1 MVGEETATDSNWF
14 DDESVHKAFATL
26 FTYYNHHE
34 EYNRAT
40 AERIWFRSAKIEKTA
55 EGQAARTG
63 QETTVYD
70 SYEKLELYD
79 LKELYNRHRLN
90 ASYGPVENLSTAQ
103 IIKILRN
110 NDIKDHQST
119 KPIMI
124 LNDELTN
131 AEFIQY
137 QNDYSWLSGLKMPID
152 DKKKYFK
159 NEWEHVLPIFHQMI
173 FAGGL
178 AGYSYWDAYDIRRNT
193 TDSIESL
200 SENIQKFGLD
210 TLAPNPMTSSQ
221 IYHRIGKLLQ
231 LNTPK
236 YMGIARDRELLNM
249 FCIAKSE
256 KFLNQCKS
264 DSVFVC
270 LKRRQRKYQYHVDN
284 ERIKDFFDGI
294 SLETVVNPDMIFK
307 DNIWKYGR
315 VGDINAKDGD
325 SIRTAGKPS
334 NHSYTYITKDANK
347 NQIALGKCLGDDFI
361 LKSVAQQR
369 GLCTLNLCEEIELIR
384 QHNSDIGT
392 NSTKFNYW
400 KEMAIHNVTK
410 VLEHITKKL
419 NNHMIERTLLNCIFL
434 LCYSHNKW
442 ELEAMRHKVLE
453 HAKKESDIAGD
464 VYLINKL
471 ETAVTL
477 DQLKKACGSFKNRH
491 WMKSIDGIFED
502 YSTDGSMGTGPS
514 YSNKQLKSS
523 EKTERY
529 DPESGKVIEQIT
541 SDDEQN
547 EATFSEPS
555 AKRNRCRPQGRKTPE
570 RKTSWHRNRDHVDY
584 GRTFR
589 KEAAAYDSPTKE
601 DTNAPWSNI
610 SDIPCTR
617 ECKSVEYFVGKCIRR
632 IYALDHKIIVS
643 SFINSENREKIIT
656 EIIGDN
662 LSVKETAL
670 PGAYDSEWQK
680 GILIQVLT
688 NCIHISYQ
696 CEPTT
701 GGKSPYISSRGGG
714 GSSKKVLKTKR
725 GKKKLG
731 YKKRK

>member
-1 MVGEETATDSNWF
+1 MVGEENVSDSNWF

-40 AERIWFRSAKIEKTA
+40 AEKIWFRSAKIEKTA

-70 SYEKLELYD
+70 SYEKLELHR
-79 LKELYNRHRLN
+79 LKDLYNRHDLK
-90 ASYGPVENLSTAQ
+90 ASHGPVETLSTAK
-103 IIKILRN
+103 IIKILRDN
-110 NDIKDHQST
+110 NINDHQST

-200 SENIQKFGLD
+200 SENIQKIGLD

-231 LNTPK
+231 LNRTK

-361 LKSVAQQR
+361 LKSVAQQP
-369 GLCTLNLCEEIELIR
+369 GLCTLNLCDEIRLIR
-384 QHNSDIGT
+384 QYNQDRDT

-400 KEMAIHNVTK
+400 KEMAIHNVKK

-419 NNHMIERTLLNCIFL
+419 NKYMIERTLLNCIFL
-434 LCYSHNKW
+434 LCYSHKDW
-442 ELEAMRHKVLE
+442 ELEAKRHKVLE
-453 HAKKESDIAGD
+453 HAKKDTNITGD
-464 VYLINKL
+464 VIGEVNSAK
-471 ETAVTL
+471 TL
-477 DQLKKACGSFKNRH
+477 DQLKKACNSFKNRP
-491 WMKSIDGIFED
+491 WMKSINDIFEE
-502 YSTDGSMGTGPS
+502 YSTDGSMGKGAS
-514 YSNKQLKSS
+514 HSIKQLKSYQT
-523 EKTERY
+523 KQYY
-529 DPESGKVIEQIT
+529 DEETGDVIEQTT
-541 SDDEQN
+541 SDDDQIA
-547 EATFSEPS
+547 ATFAEPS
-555 AKRNRCRPQGRKTPE
+555 AKRNRCQPSAPRTPNVN
-570 RKTSWHRNRDHVDY
+570 RHRGKDFDVY
-584 GRTFR
+584 GRALR
-589 KEAAAYDSPTKE
+589 KEAAYDSPTKE
-601 DTNAPWSNI
+601 APNPDWSNF
-610 SDIPCTR
+610 SDIPCAR
-617 ECKSVEYFVGKCIRR
+617 ECKSVEYFVGKCIRC
-632 IYALDHKIIVS
+632 IHDLDKKIIGS
-643 SFINSENREKIIT
+643 AFINSENSEQTIK
-656 EIIGDN
+656 EIIGNN
-662 LSVKETAL
+662 LSVEETAL
-670 PGAYDSEWQK
+670 PGTYDSEWQK

>member
-1 MVGEETATDSNWF
+1 MAEEEKATDSNWF

-40 AERIWFRSAKIEKTA
+40 AEKIWFRSAKIEKTA
-55 EGQAARTG
+55 EGQAAITG
-63 QETTVYD
+63 QETTVYY
-70 SYEKLELYD
+70 SYEKLELRD
-79 LKELYNRHRLN
+79 LKDLYNRYRLN
-90 ASYGPVENLSTAQ
+90 ASYRSVETLSKDE
-103 IIKILRN
+103 IIKILRDN
-110 NDIKDHQST
+110 NINDHQST

-193 TDSIESL
+193 TNTIESPDE
-200 SENIQKFGLD
+200 SIQNMELD
-210 TLAPNPMTSSQ
+210 TLASNPMTSSQ
-221 IYHRIGKLLQ
+221 IYHRIKKLLR
-231 LNTPK
+231 LERTK
-236 YMGIARDRELLNM
+236 YIDIARNRELLNM

-270 LKRRQRKYQYHVDN
+270 LKRSKKKYQYHVDN

-315 VGDINAKDGD
+315 VGDRIAKEGD

-361 LKSVAQQR
+361 LKSVAQR
-369 GLCTLNLCEEIELIR
+369 PGLCTLNLCDEIRLIR
-384 QHNSDIGT
+384 QYNQDRDT

-400 KEMAIHNVTK
+400 KEMAIHNVKK

-419 NNHMIERTLLNCIFL
+419 NKYMIERTLLNCIFL
-434 LCYSHNKW
+434 LCYSHKKW

-453 HAKKESDIAGD
+453 RAKKDSDIAGD
-464 VYLINKL
+464 VYLKL
-471 ETAVTL
+471 ESAVTL
-477 DQLKKACGSFKNRH
+477 DQLKKACESFKNMP
-491 WMKSIDGIFED
+491 WMKSIESIFEE

-514 YSNKQLKSS
+514 YSNKQLESA
-523 EKTERY
+523 EKKENY
-529 DPESGKVIEQIT
+529 DPETNEVIVQTT

-547 EATFSEPS
+547 AATFSEPS
-555 AKRNRCRPQGRKTPE
+555 AKRNRCRQQPPQSPKV
-570 RKTSWHRNRDHVDY
+570 KTSRHRMQDIRVI

-589 KEAAAYDSPTKE
+589 KEAAAHYSPTKE
-601 DTNAPWSNI
+601 ALNEPWSNI
-610 SDIPCTR
+610 SDIPCAR

-632 IYALDHKIIVS
+632 IYALDSKIIVS
-643 SFINSENREKIIT
+643 DFINSENREQTIKN
-656 EIIGDN
+656 IIGNN
-662 LSVKETAL
+662 LSVEETAL
-670 PGAYDSEWQK
+670 PVAGNSEWQNE
-680 GILIQVLT
+680 ILIQVLT

-696 CEPTT
+696 CEPL
-701 GGKSPYISSRGGG
+701 YISLQSGS

>member
-1 MVGEETATDSNWF
+1 MAEEENVSDSNWF

-40 AERIWFRSAKIEKTA
+40 AERIWFRSANIEKTA
-55 EGQAARTG
+55 EGQAAITG

-70 SYEKLELYD
+70 SYEKLELRD
-79 LKELYNRHRLN
+79 LKDLYNRYRLN
-90 ASYGPVENLSTAQ
+90 ASYGPVESLSKDE
-103 IIKILRN
+103 IIKILRDN
-110 NDIKDHQST
+110 NINDHQST
-119 KPIMI
+119 SPIMI
-124 LNDELTN
+124 LNDKLTN

-137 QNDYSWLSGLKMPID
+137 QNDYSWLSGLKMPIV
-152 DKKKYFK
+152 DKKLFK

-193 TDSIESL
+193 TDSIESPDE
-200 SENIQKFGLD
+200 SIQNMELD
-210 TLAPNPMTSSQ
+210 TLASNPMTSSQ
-221 IYHRIGKLLQ
+221 IYHRIKKLLQ
-231 LNTPK
+231 LERTK
-236 YMGIARDRELLNM
+236 YIDIARNRELLNM

-270 LKRRQRKYQYHVDN
+270 LKRSKKKYQYHVDN

-315 VGDINAKDGD
+315 VGDIIAKEGD

-361 LKSVAQQR
+361 LKSAAHR
-369 GLCTLNLCEEIELIR
+369 PGLCTLNLCEEIKLIR

-400 KEMAIHNVTK
+400 KEMAIHNVKK

-419 NNHMIERTLLNCIFL
+419 NKFMIERTLLNCIFL
-434 LCYSHNKW
+434 LCYSHKDW
-442 ELEAMRHKVLE
+442 ELEAKRHKILE
-453 HAKKESDIAGD
+453 QARQNNVSDN
-464 VYLINKL
+464 LIENLKSA
-471 ETAVTL
+471 TTL
-477 DQLKKACGSFKNRH
+477 DQLKKNCAPLKNMN
-491 WMKSIDGIFED
+491 WMKSIESIFVG
-502 YSTDGSMGTGPS
+502 YSMDGSMAKGASHSIG
-514 YSNKQLKSS
+514 QLKSA
-523 EKTERY
+523 EKKENY
-529 DPESGKVIEQIT
+529 DPETNEVIEQTT

-547 EATFSEPS
+547 AATFSEPS
-555 AKRNRCRPQGRKTPE
+555 AKRNRCQPQEQKTPE
-570 RKTSWHRNRDHVDY
+570 GKTSRHRMQDVRVI
-584 GRTFR
+584 GLASR
-589 KEAAAYDSPTKE
+589 KEASTYHSPTKE
-601 DTNAPWSNI
+601 APNPLWSNI
-610 SDIPCTR
+610 SNIVCER
-617 ECKSVEYFVGKCIRR
+617 ECKSVEYFVGKCIRC
-632 IYALDHKIIVS
+632 IHDLDNKIIVQNFIHS
-643 SFINSENREKIIT
+643 SDDFEREQTIKNII
-656 EIIGDN
+656 EKN
-662 LSVKETAL
+662 LSVEETVL
-670 PGAYDSEWQK
+670 PGADNSEWQNE
-680 GILIQVLT
+680 ILIQVLT

-696 CEPTT
+696 CEPQT
-701 GGKSPYISSRGGG
+701 GGKSSYISSRGGG